1 MAGSKDYYKT
11 LGLSK
16 GADDKEIKRAYRK
29 LAKKYHPDSNPG
41 DKAAEAKFKDVTEAY
56 NILSDPEKKK
66 LYDQYGSAAFEEGFG
81 QGFNGGGGFGGQGFG
96 GFNYNGSNVN
106 MDDIFSSFFGG
117 GGGFGSSSGGFGGF
131 GGGQR
136 GPQKGANRTQDIT
149 ISFRDSVHGAEHA
162 VRVADETGS
171 IKTVKIHIPAGIDE
185 GQSVRLRGKGDPG
198 INGGAAGDLL
208 LKVHI
213 SPEKGYE
220 RKGFDIYQDVEIP
233 FTTAVLGGSVK
244 ITTMQGT
251 VEVRVPAGIQSGQK
265 MKLRG
270 KGIPS
275 MKNSSAF
282 GDTYAV
288 IRIKVPKTMSE
299 EAKKKLME
307 YKELMGE

>member
-29 LAKKYHPDSNPG
+29 LAKKYHPDANPG

-81 QGFNGGGGFGGQGFG
+81 QGFGGGGSYGG

-117 GGGFGSSSGGFGGF
+117 GGGGGFSGGFGGF
-131 GGGQR
+131 GGQSR
-136 GPQKGANRTQDIT
+136 GPRKGADRTQDIT
-149 ISFRDSVHGAEHA
+149 ISFRDAVHGAEHA
-162 VRVADETGS
+162 VRVADETGAV
-171 IKTVKIHIPAGIDE
+171 KTVKIRIPAGIDE

-198 INGGAAGDLL
+198 SNGGSAGDLL

-233 FTTAVLGGSVK
+233 YTTAVFGGNVR
-244 ITTMQGT
+244 IVTQQGA
-251 VEVRVPAGIQSGQK
+251 VEVKVPAGIQSGQK

-275 MKNSSAF
+275 MKNSNAF